1 MRTRSSPASAAFKSS
16 TSTASTWTNKER
28 ANSDPVRVSDHVD
41 EYAPNDEEGCT
52 RISMDGKRMN
62 GVAYPQPQPSKRAT
76 SSLAS
81 TAPSASNSS
90 KQFEQLF
97 NPSNSFDVALRKASL
112 TNLEKEQDNLL
123 RESAPLSFARPAMAA
138 PTAGYRSAPACKG
151 DPESTADVAA
161 IAST

>member
-1 MRTRSSPASAAFKSS
+1 MVLAGHQPHGPSKAVLQQRPLGRIKKEQTVILCVSRT
-16 TSTASTWTNKER
+16 TSKN
-28 ANSDPVRVSDHVD
+28 
-41 EYAPNDEEGCT
+41 APNDEEGCT

-62 GVAYPQPQPSKRAT
+62 GVAYPQPQPAKRAT

-97 NPSNSFDVALRKASL
+97 NPSNSFDVALRKASR
-112 TNLEKEQDNLL
+112 TNLEKEQANLL

-151 DPESTADVAA
+151 DRESTADVAA